1 MESLVKRKAAQ
12 DLARNER
19 GTAARKKKEGNSFR
33 QLQETAMGHEEQGV
47 YNLAEDTSLELQNSP
62 LYPENKDG
70 TAEVE
75 DGTVDVVTK
84 TDTSGEDIARL
95 QEACQL

>member
-12 DLARNER
+12 
-19 GTAARKKKEGNSFR
+19 ARKKEEGNSFR

-75 DGTVDVVTK
+75 DGTVDVMTK